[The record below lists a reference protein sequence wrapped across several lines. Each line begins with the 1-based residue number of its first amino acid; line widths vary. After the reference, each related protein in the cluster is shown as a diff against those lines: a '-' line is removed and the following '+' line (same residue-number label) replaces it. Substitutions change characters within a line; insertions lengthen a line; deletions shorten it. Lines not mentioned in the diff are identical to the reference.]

1 MAGGLVKVGRD
12 RFLIKVKVPVGKY
25 FGMEPEDGFIE
36 LREPGNEDFHT
47 LQAASKEGTKA
58 MMDAFGKVSSTLIV
72 DHNFEHEDGGALTAE
87 EVAEILRDRPVLAL
101 EVIEK
106 FTEKVLFIQGKK
118 SAGR

>member
-1 MAGGLVKVGRD
+1 MKVGKD
-12 RFLIKVKVPVGKY
+12 RFLIKVRVPVGKY

-58 MMDAFGKVSSTLIV
+58 MMDAFGKVSPTLIV
-72 DHNFEHEDGGALTAE
+72 SHNFEHEEGGALTSA
-87 EVAEILRDRPVLAL
+87 EVAEILQVRPVLAL
-101 EVIEK
+101 AVIEA
-106 FTEKVLFIQGKK
+106 FTEKVLFTQGKK